1 MLDRRK
7 IVFLIC
13 TAIGGF
19 AVMAP
24 SPSHDLGRIESAA
37 PSYGLTSIM
46 LEADDSGMSA
56 LRQQANLA
64 LAQLQT
70 RVKAAR

>member
-1 MLDRRK
+1 MSGRRK
-7 IVFLIC
+7 FVLLMC
-13 TAIGGF
+13 SAIGAF
-19 AVMAP
+19 AVLMP

-37 PSYGLTSIM
+37 PPYGLAMAGLDPPEESAM
-46 LEADDSGMSA
+46 VA

-70 RVKAAR
+70 RAQ